1 MFEHKCGENTAVVTV
16 DTSDNVD
23 VVRVD
28 VTYSDALNSSGPI
41 ETIELEPN
49 GSDLWTKTI
58 SFLRGTAPTSSH
70 AEVVFTAIAFDA
82 AGNTSETVTTQER
95 TYLFPCD

>member
-16 DTSDNVD
+16 DTSDNVG

-95 TYLFPCD
+95 TYLFSCD